1 MAVIHENLS
10 FTILV
15 MAAMSL
21 LTFGIAPQNTSA
33 TTSEIRMLADLNP
46 PPSGVGM
53 GAAADGRANYRER
66 GNSMR
71 LNVEVED
78 VSPNTTFTVEISEN
92 TLGTITTNSFGT
104 AELELNTNDGQAV
117 PKVLRGDLVEILQ
130 GPQLVLSGSFNE
142 EVDDDTVITNQAP
155 IAPAQNA
162 SAQAGDNSTATITSV
177 ITIPQD
183 ADDLGTGAYSP
194 NHAPVSGGST
204 VTWNNVDST
213 PHTATA
219 DDGSFDTGIING
231 GSSGS
236 ALINTSTETRTI
248 PYHCSVHPEM
258 RGTLQIIPS
267 SSLSAVP
274 SGNNTLQDTSVTV
287 TNGSSTS
294 NTPTNSISST
304 NDTTIQNLQQQIVS
318 LQQTVDAIQQTLMS
332 LQQAAPQGG
341 NVSISSDNN
350 NSNTAETSTSVQED
364 LPQQQPAIPPILSS
378 QQLPQS
384 PQQQQ
389 GQQQQNQAVSIVPG
403 SSTLAENAFQ
413 PNPVQ
418 VSIGATVT
426 WTNDDSQPH
435 TVTSGLSGQ
444 PDGRFDS
451 SPNFN
456 PLLNSGQTFEH
467 TFTEAGEY
475 PYFCQLHPNMIGTVQ
490 VN

>member
-53 GAAADGRANYRER
+53 GAAAADGRADYRER

-142 EVDDDTVITNQAP
+142 EEVDDDTVITNQAP
-155 IAPAQNA
+155 ITPAQNA
-162 SAQAGDNSTATITSV
+162 SAQAGNNSTGTIASV

-194 NHAPVSGGST
+194 NPAPVSVGST

-219 DDGSFDTGIING
+219 DDGSFDTGIINS
-231 GSSGS
+231 GSSSS
-236 ALINTSTETRTI
+236 ALINTSTETSTI

-258 RGTLQIIPS
+258 RGILQIIP

-287 TNGSSTS
+287 TKNSSSSSS
-294 NTPTNSISST
+294 NTTNNIST
-304 NDTTIQNLQQQIVS
+304 NDTTIQNLQQQ
-318 LQQTVDAIQQTLMS
+318 
-332 LQQAAPQGG
+332 
-341 NVSISSDNN
+341 
-350 NSNTAETSTSVQED
+350 
-364 LPQQQPAIPPILSS
+364 
-378 QQLPQS
+378 
-384 PQQQQ
+384 
-389 GQQQQNQAVSIVPG
+389 
-403 SSTLAENAFQ
+403 
-413 PNPVQ
+413 
-418 VSIGATVT
+418 
-426 WTNDDSQPH
+426 
-435 TVTSGLSGQ
+435 
-444 PDGRFDS
+444 
-451 SPNFN
+451 
-456 PLLNSGQTFEH
+456 
-467 TFTEAGEY
+467 
-475 PYFCQLHPNMIGTVQ
+475 
-490 VN
+490 

>member
-1 MAVIHENLS
+1 MTVIHEN
-10 FTILV
+10 FFFIILV

-33 TTSEIRMLADLNP
+33 TTSEIRMLADLDP

-53 GAAADGRANYRER
+53 GAAADGRADYRER

-155 IAPAQNA
+155 ITPAQNA
-162 SAQAGDNSTATITSV
+162 SAQAGNNSTGTIASV

-194 NHAPVSGGST
+194 NPAPVSVGST

-219 DDGSFDTGIING
+219 DDGSFDTGIINS
-231 GSSGS
+231 GSSSS
-236 ALINTSTETRTI
+236 ALINTSTETSTI

-258 RGTLQIIPS
+258 RGILQIIP

-287 TNGSSTS
+287 TKNSSSSSS
-294 NTPTNSISST
+294 NTTNNIST
-304 NDTTIQNLQQQIVS
+304 NDTTIQNLQQQ
-318 LQQTVDAIQQTLMS
+318 
-332 LQQAAPQGG
+332 
-341 NVSISSDNN
+341 
-350 NSNTAETSTSVQED
+350 
-364 LPQQQPAIPPILSS
+364 
-378 QQLPQS
+378 
-384 PQQQQ
+384 
-389 GQQQQNQAVSIVPG
+389 
-403 SSTLAENAFQ
+403 
-413 PNPVQ
+413 
-418 VSIGATVT
+418 
-426 WTNDDSQPH
+426 
-435 TVTSGLSGQ
+435 
-444 PDGRFDS
+444 
-451 SPNFN
+451 
-456 PLLNSGQTFEH
+456 
-467 TFTEAGEY
+467 
-475 PYFCQLHPNMIGTVQ
+475 
-490 VN
+490 

>member
-1 MAVIHENLS
+1 MTVIHEN
-10 FTILV
+10 FFFIILV

-53 GAAADGRANYRER
+53 GAAAADGRADYRER

-142 EVDDDTVITNQAP
+142 EEVDDDTVITNQAP
-155 IAPAQNA
+155 ITPAQNA
-162 SAQAGDNSTATITSV
+162 SAQAGNNSTGTIASV

-219 DDGSFDTGIING
+219 DDGSFDTGIINS
-231 GSSGS
+231 GSSSS
-236 ALINTSTETRTI
+236 ALINTSTETSTI

-258 RGTLQIIPS
+258 RGILQIIP

-287 TNGSSTS
+287 TKNSSSSSS
-294 NTPTNSISST
+294 NTTNNIST
-304 NDTTIQNLQQQIVS
+304 NDTTIQNLQQQ
-318 LQQTVDAIQQTLMS
+318 
-332 LQQAAPQGG
+332 
-341 NVSISSDNN
+341 
-350 NSNTAETSTSVQED
+350 
-364 LPQQQPAIPPILSS
+364 
-378 QQLPQS
+378 
-384 PQQQQ
+384 
-389 GQQQQNQAVSIVPG
+389 
-403 SSTLAENAFQ
+403 
-413 PNPVQ
+413 
-418 VSIGATVT
+418 
-426 WTNDDSQPH
+426 
-435 TVTSGLSGQ
+435 
-444 PDGRFDS
+444 
-451 SPNFN
+451 
-456 PLLNSGQTFEH
+456 
-467 TFTEAGEY
+467 
-475 PYFCQLHPNMIGTVQ
+475 
-490 VN
+490 